1 MRRKRLRRRRL
12 PTTDIMDDL
21 LAGIAIFLIIEG
33 LAYALAPRFLVR
45 MARLLPHIPED
56 QLRLLG
62 LTAITTGVAIAWWV
76 RG

>member
-1 MRRKRLRRRRL
+1 
-12 PTTDIMDDL
+12 MDDL

-45 MARLLPHIPED
+45 MARLLPHVPED

-62 LTAITTGVAIAWWV
+62 LTAVTTGVAIVWWI